1 MPTLCEP
8 FSVVHLRSFLTRV
21 YFEPLSE
28 VSRFGEPYLDLQ
40 SHHQHKRQCSPRAG
54 ASFLPA
60 GGGRGIIPLL
70 PGVGRTVGTLLSVEF
85 KGTFL
90 SPLLLISRSNPHL
103 LLPSIFSVILAEC
116 PPVHQTIGTSFSLRN
131 PRIYRKPLFA
141 KSRSS
146 SVCILTLPRASP

>member
-1 MPTLCEP
+1 MPTLCAP
-8 FSVVHLRSFLTRV
+8 FSAVHLRSFLTRV
-21 YFEPLSE
+21 YFELSSE

-40 SHHQHKRQCSPRAG
+40 SHHQHRRQCSPRAG
-54 ASFLPA
+54 ASFLQA

-90 SPLLLISRSNPHL
+90 SPLLLISCSNPHL
-103 LLPSIFSVILAEC
+103 LLPSIFSVILAKR
-116 PPVHQTIGTSFSLRN
+116 PAVHQTIGASFSLGN
-131 PRIYRKPLFA
+131 PAFTENRCLR

-146 SVCILTLPRASP
+146 SVCILTLPHTSP